1 MTTEERAQMN
11 RPCQRIQIEKN
22 PHVFMN
28 LVEEL
33 HELLERKQKR
43 LEPSARDREE
53 YDRLMTVELN
63 ANIEATSAKISCP
76 KRS

>member
-11 RPCQRIQIEKN
+11 WLCQRIQIEKN
-22 PHVFMN
+22 PYVFVN

-53 YDRLMTVELN
+53 YNRLMTVELN
-63 ANIEATSAKISCP
+63 SNIEASNAKISCR
-76 KRS
+76 KGS